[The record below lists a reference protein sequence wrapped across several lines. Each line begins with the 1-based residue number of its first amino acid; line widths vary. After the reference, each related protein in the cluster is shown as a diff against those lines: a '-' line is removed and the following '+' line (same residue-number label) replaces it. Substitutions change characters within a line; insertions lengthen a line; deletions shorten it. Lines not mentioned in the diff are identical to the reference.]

1 MFGLGLGLGAG
12 VGVGLGLGLGLGLGF
27 GLGLGVDGGAAL
39 RVLCRVAS
47 VEDRG
52 AAVEDPLAVE
62 GSEAA
67 QQEQPALLRGLRPA
81 GVLAER

>member
-1 MFGLGLGLGAG
+1 MGL
-12 VGVGLGLGLGLGLGF
+12 

-39 RVLCRVAS
+39 RVLSRVAC
-47 VEDRG
+47 VEERG

-62 GSEAA
+62 GGEAA
-67 QQEQPALLRGLRPA
+67 QQEQPALLRRLRPA